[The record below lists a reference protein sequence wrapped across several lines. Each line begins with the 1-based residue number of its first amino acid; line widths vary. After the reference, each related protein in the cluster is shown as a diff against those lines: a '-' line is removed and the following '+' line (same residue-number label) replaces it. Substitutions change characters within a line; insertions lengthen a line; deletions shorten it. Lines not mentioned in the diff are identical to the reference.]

1 MWKIPSWTT
10 LRRESVCFDFKGLI
24 QINLSLCSPITCTL
38 HMWVWN
44 KEILCLLI
52 FVVYIYGITWQE
64 KKLYHRCHGMTATVG
79 NYTIGYGDL
88 YTNAYS
94 IEAME
99 VSYVKISVIVFL
111 MYICL
116 LFLLF
121 FFTIADMRFAFQWRV
136 INFTLPYAAW

>member
-1 MWKIPSWTT
+1 
-10 LRRESVCFDFKGLI
+10 
-24 QINLSLCSPITCTL
+24 
-38 HMWVWN
+38 
-44 KEILCLLI
+44 
-52 FVVYIYGITWQE
+52 
-64 KKLYHRCHGMTATVG
+64 MTATVG

-111 MYICL
+111 MYIYL

-121 FFTIADMRFAFQWRV
+121 FFLQLLICDSHFNEGLLILLYLMQHGS
-136 INFTLPYAAW
+136 N

>member
-1 MWKIPSWTT
+1 
-10 LRRESVCFDFKGLI
+10 
-24 QINLSLCSPITCTL
+24 
-38 HMWVWN
+38 MWVWN

-52 FVVYIYGITWQE
+52 FVVYIYGITWHE

-79 NYTIGYGDL
+79 NYSIGYGDL
-88 YTNAYS
+88 YTNAHS

-111 MYICL
+111 MYIYL